1 MRGALCGLWCPSQ
14 HCAVEFFEFEFV
26 KFLIGQS
33 IALLVCTWLG
43 VNFCFVCLRTRI
55 NDKRRPEFSFVP
67 KCDTQIRIFKYGGGK
82 EVATGGR
89 NSKRNF
95 STSLWQ
101 GFVEKFV
108 LEHELD
114 AQMETIETKPASKGN
129 DGVKTYETS
138 IWWKLWKKIS
148 LRRKLMKFKCI
159 LLKWKHPKIGN
170 CWTKR

>member
-1 MRGALCGLWCPSQ
+1 MRGALYRLWCPSQ

-67 KCDTQIRIFKYGGGK
+67 KCDTQIRIFKYGG
-82 EVATGGR
+82 
-89 NSKRNF
+89 
-95 STSLWQ
+95 
-101 GFVEKFV
+101 
-108 LEHELD
+108 
-114 AQMETIETKPASKGN
+114 
-129 DGVKTYETS
+129 
-138 IWWKLWKKIS
+138 KIS
-148 LRRKLMKFKCI
+148 RGRGKKFKKELFNLSVTGVCGKVCARTWTGRSDGNYWNKNSLQRRWWSQNLWNKYLMKTMEENQFEK
-159 LLKWKHPKIGN
+159 KTNEVWMESVEMKASYDGN

>member
-67 KCDTQIRIFKYGGGK
+67 KCDTQIRIFKYGGKRSRGRGK
-82 EVATGGR
+82 KFKKELFNLSVTGVCGKVCAR
-89 NSKRNF
+89 TWTGCSDGNYWNK
-95 STSLWQ
+95 TSLQ
-101 GFVEKFV
+101 RK
-108 LEHELD
+108 
-114 AQMETIETKPASKGN
+114 
-129 DGVKTYETS
+129 
-138 IWWKLWKKIS
+138 WWSQNLWNKY
-148 LRRKLMKFKCI
+148 LMKTMEENQFEK
-159 LLKWKHPKIGN
+159 KTN
-170 CWTKR
+170 EV